1 MNAKKLFLIAIIAV
15 LGMSAYLFWQKM
27 NQDDTDGLVSGNGR
41 IEATEINIASRLPGE
56 LLEVYVNEGQ
66 TVEAGQ
72 ELARI
77 KVLSL
82 EAQMREVQAQKR
94 QAQSTVANAAALVAM
109 RESEKAAAEAVVEQ
123 RRTELVA
130 ARNRLARTEVLA
142 KEGAAS
148 RQQLDDERADVKRVQ
163 AVLTAARAQVK
174 SAESAILAAQ
184 SQELSAHSQVDAI
197 EATIERVSVD
207 IDDAVLK
214 APLRARVQFRVAE
227 PGEMIAAGGRIMNL
241 IDLSDVYMTFFIP
254 ETMAGLVAMGTEVR
268 LVLDTAK
275 DYVIPAKVSFV
286 ADKAQF
292 TPKTVETELERQKLM
307 FRVKAKIDPS
317 LLDKYTEYVKTGLPG
332 MAYIKVDPNAAWP
345 DFLQSQLQ

>member
-317 LLDKYTEYVKTGLPG
+317 LLDKYTEHVKTGLPG